1 MFEAH
6 LRAARNTQ
14 VRKVKTS
21 TERGRN
27 TKKNVDSPMQHRN
40 VLPKLTEDVS
50 ITLYTL
56 LNIVTSTC

>member
-1 MFEAH
+1 MSEAH

-14 VRKVKTS
+14 VKKVRTS
-21 TERGRN
+21 KERGRN
-27 TKKNVDSPMQHRN
+27 TKKNVDSPTQQRN
-40 VLPKLTEDVS
+40 VLPPITEDVS